1 MPKISMST
9 IKLVAGT
16 VLSIAG
22 QDFLVAQDGQSLSP
36 APARKPLNYDKAT
49 GNLSD
54 DDGTVVGRVNFR
66 SKMTSNAIPELGSQ
80 NVTVVI
86 SDEYATGYELTV
98 ANVAN
103 TNSKTNPKWAG
114 GASIGTRQE
123 YALFLVRKQ

>member
-1 MPKISMST
+1 MPKIIMST

-16 VLSIAG
+16 VVAIAG

-49 GNLSD
+49 SNLSD

-66 SKMTSNAIPELGSQ
+66 SKMTSDAIPELGSQ

-86 SDEYATGYELTV
+86 SDEYATGYELAV

-114 GASIGTRQE
+114 GDSIGTRQE
-123 YALFLVRKQ
+123 YALFLVKKQ

>member
-1 MPKISMST
+1 MPKIIMST

-80 NVTVVI
+80 NVTIVI
-86 SDEYATGYELTV
+86 SDEYATGYELAV

>member
-1 MPKISMST
+1 MST

-16 VLSIAG
+16 IVAIAG

-36 APARKPLNYDKAT
+36 VPARKPLNYDKST

-66 SKMTSNAIPELGSQ
+66 SKMTSDAIPELGSQ
-80 NVTVVI
+80 NVTVVV
-86 SDEYATGYELTV
+86 SDEYATGYELAV

-103 TNSKTNPKWAG
+103 TNSKANPKWAD

-123 YALFLVRKQ
+123 WALFLVRKQ

>member
-1 MPKISMST
+1 MPKIIMST

-16 VLSIAG
+16 IVAIAG

-36 APARKPLNYDKAT
+36 APARKPLNYDKST

-66 SKMTSNAIPELGSQ
+66 SKMTSDAIPELGSQ
-80 NVTVVI
+80 NVTVVV
-86 SDEYATGYELTV
+86 SDEYATGYELAV

-103 TNSKTNPKWAG
+103 TNSKVNPKWAG

-123 YALFLVRKQ
+123 WALFLVRKQ

>member
-1 MPKISMST
+1 MST

-16 VLSIAG
+16 IVAIAG

-36 APARKPLNYDKAT
+36 APVRKPLNYDKST

-66 SKMTSNAIPELGSQ
+66 SKMTSDAIPELGSQ
-80 NVTVVI
+80 NVTVVV

-103 TNSKTNPKWAG
+103 TNSKANPKWAG

-123 YALFLVRKQ
+123 WALFLVRKQ

>member
-1 MPKISMST
+1 MST

-16 VLSIAG
+16 IVAIAG

-36 APARKPLNYDKAT
+36 APVRKPLNYDKST

-80 NVTVVI
+80 NVTVVV
-86 SDEYATGYELTV
+86 SDEYATGYELAI

-103 TNSKTNPKWAG
+103 TNSKANPKWAG

-123 YALFLVRKQ
+123 WALFLVRKQ

>member
-16 VLSIAG
+16 VVAIAG

-80 NVTVVI
+80 NVTIVI
-86 SDEYATGYELTV
+86 SDEYATGYELAV